1 MIDVKHVQWE
11 CTMPTE
17 DEYGLNP
24 EFGEWFEIDEGR
36 RLIDT
41 RGSLQYY
48 VMNVSRFIVKESH

>member
-1 MIDVKHVQWE
+1 
-11 CTMPTE
+11 MPTE